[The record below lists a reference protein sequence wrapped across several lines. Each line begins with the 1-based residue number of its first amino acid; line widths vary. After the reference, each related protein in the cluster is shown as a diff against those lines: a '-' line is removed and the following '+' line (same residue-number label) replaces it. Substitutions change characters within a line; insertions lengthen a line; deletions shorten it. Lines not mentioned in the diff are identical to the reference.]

1 MSFDWEARLDTL
13 RMTQSFSSN
22 QRPEKQL
29 APGTVLMD
37 RYLIRDVVGLGG
49 MGSVYRAK
57 DLHFPNVEKIVAV
70 KEMINSAPDPLVR
83 DTIVQNFERE
93 ANILVTLSHPSI
105 PQIFDYFSHQDRSY
119 LVLEYVNGMDLEKV
133 LEESSSFLP
142 EDQVI
147 AWATELCDV
156 LSYLH
161 NHKPEPI
168 IFRDIK
174 PSNIMVNKQNHIV
187 LVDFGIAKI
196 FKTGQKGTMIG
207 TEGYSPPEQYRGEAS
222 PAADIYA
229 LGATMHHLLT
239 RQDPRLEAPFTFH
252 ERPVKKINPNISA
265 ELEAVINTALQYD
278 PKNRFP
284 SAEAMKEALLMVA
297 KKTGALRSAFFHT
310 SPMINNEQ
318 GIKPLWTFTC
328 EDEIRSSPVY
338 HKGVVYFGSYDNNL
352 YAVNTDNGEFLW
364 KFPAEGGIVSR
375 PVLHEGMI
383 LFGSEDHKLY
393 AVSTR
398 NGREMWHYATDRP
411 IRCSPTVAEGC
422 VFIGSDDGYLH
433 AVNLATHSRLWR
445 FDAVQPIRSTP
456 YVTKDQIYFGC
467 ESGELNSI
475 NFLGEL
481 KWKYRAKRGITS
493 SPTIHDGILYAAS
506 LDFSVYALEAKSG
519 WMIWRFHMGKGSVS
533 SPAIGFGNVYIGSAD
548 GNIYCIEAGGG
559 REVWKY
565 ATEHQV
571 SGSPVLY
578 KDAVY
583 CGSVDGKMYC
593 LDAKNG
599 RLRWKF
605 STGGAITG
613 TPYIE
618 NDVLYIGSLDHI
630 LYALM
635 T

>member
-1 MSFDWEARLDTL
+1 
-13 RMTQSFSSN
+13 MTQSFTN
-22 QRPEKQL
+22 HQRPEKQL
-29 APGTVLMD
+29 APGTVLME
-37 RYLIRDVVGLGG
+37 RYLIKDVVGLGG

-70 KEMINSAPDPLVR
+70 KEMINMAPDPLVR
-83 DTIVQNFERE
+83 ETIVQNFERE
-93 ANILVTLSHPSI
+93 ANILVTLSHSSI
-105 PQIFDYFSHQDRSY
+105 PQIFDYFTHQDRSY
-119 LVLEYVNGMDLEKV
+119 LVIEYVNGRDLEKV
-133 LEESSSFLP
+133 LDDSNSFMP

-147 AWATELCDV
+147 AWAIELCDV

-174 PSNIMVNKQNHIV
+174 PSNIMVNNQNHIV
-187 LVDFGIAKI
+187 LVDFGIAKT

-222 PAADIYA
+222 PIADIYA
-229 LGATMHHLLT
+229 LGATLHHLLT

-252 ERPVKKINPNISA
+252 ERPIRQVNPNVSS
-265 ELEAVINTALQYD
+265 ELEAVISTALQYE
-278 PKNRFP
+278 PKSRFQ
-284 SAEAMKEALLMVA
+284 SAESMKEALMMVA
-297 KKTGALRSAFFHT
+297 KKTGALNSAFFRT
-310 SPMINNEQ
+310 AALSNNDQ

-328 EDEIRSSPVY
+328 EDEIRSSPIY

-352 YAVNTDNGEFLW
+352 YAINTDNGEFLW

-375 PVLHEGMI
+375 PSIYEGII
-383 LFGSEDHKLY
+383 LFGSEDHRLY

-398 NGREMWHYATDRP
+398 NGREVWNYLTERP
-411 IRCSPTVAEGC
+411 IRSSPTIAEGC

-433 AVNLATHSRLWR
+433 AVNLSTHNRLWR
-445 FDAVQPIRSTP
+445 FDAVQPVRSTAFT
-456 YVTKDQIYFGC
+456 TKDFIYFG
-467 ESGELNSI
+467 SDNGELNCI
-475 NFLGEL
+475 TYQGDV
-481 KWKYRAKRGITS
+481 KWKFRAKRGITS
-493 SPTIHDGILYAAS
+493 SPSYHDGVVYVAS
-506 LDFSVYALEAKSG
+506 LDSTVYALEAKSG

-533 SPAIGFGNVYIGSAD
+533 SPAIAFGNVYVGSAD
-548 GNIYCIEAGGG
+548 GNLYCIEAGGG
-559 REVWKY
+559 REVWKFS
-565 ATEHQV
+565 TEHQV
-571 SGSPVLY
+571 SGSPVIY

-583 CGSVDGKMYC
+583 FGSVDGNIYC
-593 LDAKNG
+593 LEAKNG
-599 RLRWKF
+599 RQRWKF
-605 STGGAITG
+605 SAGGPITG